1 MRVVQFMKTL
11 ERAGALG
18 ELTATLNRQQANA
31 LVLYLNY
38 KKYHWLTY
46 GPLFRDI
53 HLLLDEHATQVLA
66 MVDEFAERALMIDGA
81 PLTAPQ
87 DYLKFASVKPSDTSL
102 TLREMI
108 AESVKN
114 LDVVIRELHED
125 AATAQDAGDIGT
137 ADLYTRLVQYL
148 QKQRW
153 FLKEILRQGDGLT
166 SLSP

>member
-18 ELTATLNRQQANA
+18 ELTATLNRQQANT

-46 GPLFRDI
+46 GPLFGDI

-108 AESVKN
+108 AESVEN

-137 ADLYTRLVQYL
+137 ADLYTRLVQDL